1 MFRSSQPLFCWEG
14 EPNASRPGIGEHPTV
29 YPGFTSAAGVCP
41 SRAQPTVDAVVRVR
55 RAGQSA
61 CARAVVVCHRN
72 HVVVREAALRV
83 SALRGSSAPPR
94 SEPVAEGFAATG
106 VRYSAREPSRIW
118 ECEVRAVAVASC
130 CGVCRCPVRREAA
143 RRCPQRASAPW
154 VRWQDAERVASCGLG
169 CVTVNR
175 EKCGF
180 GFSVAAL
187 AAIGDQYEAAEVANN
202 AAQRAAVYTAERG
215 TCSKRPIVRGG
226 REPVCLHSMSERRA
240 PLFG

>member
-1 MFRSSQPLFCWEG
+1 MHQHVRSPASVFRSSQPLFCWEG

-61 CARAVVVCHRN
+61 CARAVVACHRN
-72 HVVVREAALRV
+72 HVVVREA
-83 SALRGSSAPPR
+83 ALRGSSAPPR

-143 RRCPQRASAPW
+143 RTDPGESGARRRASSPPHSP
-154 VRWQDAERVASCGLG
+154 RCR
-169 CVTVNR
+169 
-175 EKCGF
+175 
-180 GFSVAAL
+180 
-187 AAIGDQYEAAEVANN
+187 
-202 AAQRAAVYTAERG
+202 TAEATHQAG
-215 TCSKRPIVRGG
+215 ADTAIAGDGPG
-226 REPVCLHSMSERRA
+226 A
-240 PLFG
+240 AT